1 MYTPLADWLRIAG
14 LAFRRSPLSTSPVY
28 LSTLWRAGNWF
39 QTSSGRSFLAR
50 SFSAAATGCIVRC
63 QQCRYHTSGAMSRW
77 SDQQTSRFMRIYR
90 DNEHLWNVRHP
101 HYRSRAL
108 RRDSLRKFVQA
119 LRIPDFTVGDVVK
132 KIKSLR
138 STYYLEMKKI
148 ANSGVDAGGAPL
160 YTPSMNWFREMDDI
174 MKLVKELEVSTKS
187 VNNREFSPPNYAIP
201 Y

>member
-1 MYTPLADWLRIAG
+1 
-14 LAFRRSPLSTSPVY
+14 
-28 LSTLWRAGNWF
+28 
-39 QTSSGRSFLAR
+39 
-50 SFSAAATGCIVRC
+50 
-63 QQCRYHTSGAMSRW
+63 MSRW

-187 VNNREFSPPNYAIP
+187 VNNREFSPPIMLFPINNALIGTIYQSLIVTSIYSCCFSFVVIEIRTQEPVAR
-201 Y
+201 YSVTN